1 MILADTSVWVDH
13 LHRTDPV
20 LSRLFNSG
28 EILVHPVV
36 LGELALGSIPDRLA
50 TLRILRKLP
59 RAVVAQD
66 EEVLQLI
73 EDWKLYGS
81 GIGYSDAEL
90 LASVLLTSGSRLWT
104 RDRSLH
110 RVADQLSLAAV
121 FPGSS

>member
-13 LHRTDPV
+13 LHRTDSV
-20 LSRLFNSG
+20 LSQLFNSG

-36 LGELALGSIPDRLA
+36 LGELALGSIPDRPA
-50 TLRILRKLP
+50 TLRILRDLP

-104 RDRSLH
+104 RDRSLR
-110 RVADQLSLAAV
+110 RVAEQLSLDAR
-121 FPGSS
+121 FS

>member
-1 MILADTSVWVDH
+1 VILADTSVWVDH
-13 LHRTDPV
+13 LHRTDSV
-20 LSRLFNSG
+20 LSQLFNSG

-36 LGELALGSIPDRLA
+36 LGELALGSIPDRPA
-50 TLRILRKLP
+50 TLRILRDLP

-104 RDRSLH
+104 RDRSLR
-110 RVADQLSLAAV
+110 RVAEQLSLDAR
-121 FPGSS
+121 FS